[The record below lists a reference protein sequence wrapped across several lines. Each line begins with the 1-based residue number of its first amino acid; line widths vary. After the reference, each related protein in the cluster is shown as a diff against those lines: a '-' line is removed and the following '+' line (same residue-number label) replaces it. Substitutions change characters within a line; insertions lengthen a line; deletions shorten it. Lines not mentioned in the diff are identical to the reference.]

1 MNLRKIDITYP
12 PTYSGNYTATETIYA
27 INNGNYY
34 LIIDR
39 NDNVIELV
47 NINDIGDTFYFELE
61 KKYCPFEYYRVMSK
75 EEYNISF
82 QRTIFRWHSDV
93 VGRIRSGEN
102 I

>member
-1 MNLRKIDITYP
+1 MPKKKRVNARRRLANIKEKDIDDFVPMVILKDL
-12 PTYSGNYTATETIYA
+12 
-27 INNGNYY
+27 NNGNYY

-75 EEYNISF
+75 EEYNMYLKKIKDLKEMCAVFS
-82 QRTIFRWHSDV
+82 
-93 VGRIRSGEN
+93 N
-102 I
+102 